1 MIEGNVVSVKSKAF
15 AVRIIKLYKYLND
28 VKHEYVLSKQ
38 VLRSGTSIGANV
50 SEGVVGFS
58 KKDFLAKMYIAF
70 KECVETQYWLEL
82 LQETDYLTVDEFKSI
97 NEDCTELKKLLS
109 SITKSTK
116 DSLLR
121 NEELADRN

>member
-82 LQETDYLTVDEFKSI
+82 LQETDYLTIDEFKSI

>member
-1 MIEGNVVSVKSKAF
+1 MIEGNMVSVKSKAF

-58 KKDFLAKMYIAF
+58 KKDFLAKMYIVF

-82 LQETDYLTVDEFKSI
+82 LQETDYLTIDEFKSI

>member
-1 MIEGNVVSVKSKAF
+1 MIEGKVVSVKSKAF

-82 LQETDYLTVDEFKSI
+82 LQETDYLTIDEFKSI